1 MLLKGYRKHEKGGV
15 FLKRLYGI
23 MMILL
28 FIVVGCSKTDTPVG
42 KNEAEKEETTEST
55 DSMNETEEETTENTS
70 TLWPDAF
77 QRNNEDFSFPATLTE
92 AENSAKGK
100 MVGEN

>member
-28 FIVVGCSKTDTPVG
+28 FMVVGCSKTDTPVE

-55 DSMNETEEETTENTS
+55 DSMNETEEEKLKIRPHFGRTLFKETTRIFHF
-70 TLWPDAF
+70 LPH
-77 QRNNEDFSFPATLTE
+77 
-92 AENSAKGK
+92 
-100 MVGEN
+100 